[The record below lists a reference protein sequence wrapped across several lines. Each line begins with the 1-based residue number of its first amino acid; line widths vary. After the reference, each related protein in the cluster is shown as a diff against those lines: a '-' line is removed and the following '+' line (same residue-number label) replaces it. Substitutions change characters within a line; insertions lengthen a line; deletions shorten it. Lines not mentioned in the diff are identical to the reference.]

1 MALGRDGGG
10 IPTYGGSDDSGG
22 SDDDDDNV
30 GGFDGGGST
39 AGGGRGPRFD
49 DDPSPAPDPTPPN
62 NDAGAVAPD
71 PVDGGGGS
79 SSGTSGGGGSS
90 SPAPGLSDDTQDTGA
105 RGSAPESGSNDGAQ
119 GGSGRQTPGGDVP
132 DQVAD
137 AADPDTPNPI
147 DRLIGGGL
155 ERAGDTRVGRAI
167 GSQAD
172 RLYGTD
178 SADGGASDGAI
189 EFLDRRARQIN
200 SRVADEIRSGGGA
213 EPTRS
218 PAPGVSGLSAAADSP
233 FIRDSAARG
242 TELLNPAAFG
252 RDLVVGSR
260 AVAQGGDFLVDE
272 GPEGVEAAGEAAVDA
287 AQAAPGAAVD
297 AAEAVRDN
305 PRSAAVTG
313 TALVGTLGV
322 GAVGGA
328 AARTGARG
336 VASGARRFSGSV
348 DGADAVRTGRSDV
361 GTGGVDQILDA
372 DTVDAAR
379 GVTGPSRRSRLRGEA
394 SRRLDQLDEM
404 LPGGS
409 DRGQLQFGGQGRGTG
424 RGRGGGETPDAPRD
438 FDRGDDRVSDNLVQQ
453 SLNRQQRAERG
464 AVDRG
469 DFEGAQDPLAGG
481 GTRRGTIS
489 ERGEVEL
496 TRSTGA
502 VDTAAETATGGTAA
516 GTGSTGEL
524 AGASAAGVGSVRRTT
539 DPTGIAPDT
548 TVTGGMTVDP
558 VNDPTSI
565 ASTTAPTGTQQVDPA
580 SDPTGIDPTSNL
592 RDLFGGTPAGYTLP
606 GTAAGGEQTD
616 ALDGSDPTN
625 IAPTDTGTRPD
636 SATGGRT
643 GVGPGSDTG
652 TDTDQPP
659 ATDQPPVTDQAPGTD
674 QETPP
679 VTDTPVPPVVDVP
692 PVTDTPTPPTNR
704 PPSRP
709 PARPP
714 ARPPVRR
721 RPRRPRD
728 DEREERDER
737 QRPAPEPQ
745 AEFGTFET
753 VDAGGPAAGYFAET
767 LTALSIGPF
776 GEREPAAGSE
786 ADFYGGELPTSG
798 LVDAE
803 GDDAEAVE
811 NVSALFFGAPLAG
824 TDSTDG
830 ADNGAGGGG
839 FGFGLGFGGVQ
850 P

>member
-22 SDDDDDNV
+22 SDDDDNG

-49 DDPSPAPDPTPPN
+49 EDPSPEPDPTPPN

-79 SSGTSGGGGSS
+79 SGGTSGGGGSS

-119 GGSGRQTPGGDVP
+119 GGSGRRTPRDDVADP
-132 DQVAD
+132 VAD

-155 ERAGDTRVGRAI
+155 ERAGDTGVGEAI
-167 GSQAD
+167 GAQTD

-213 EPTRS
+213 EPARS

-336 VASGARRFSGSV
+336 VASGARRFSSRGAGSADV
-348 DGADAVRTGRSDV
+348 TDAVRTGRSDV
-361 GTGGVDQILDA
+361 GTGGVDTILDA
-372 DTVDAAR
+372 DTVDQAR
-379 GVTGPSRRSRLRGEA
+379 GVTGPSRRARLRGET
-394 SRRLDQLDEM
+394 SRRLDQLDDM

-409 DRGQLQFGGQGRGTG
+409 DRGQLQLGGQGRGTG

-464 AVDRG
+464 AVERG
-469 DFEGAQDPLAGG
+469 DFQGAQDPLAGA

-524 AGASAAGVGSVRRTT
+524 AGAGAAGIGSVSQST
-539 DPTGIAPDT
+539 DPTGIAPDP
-548 TVTGGMTVDP
+548 TVSGGADVDP

-565 ASTTAPTGTQQVDPA
+565 ASTTAVTGTQQVDPA
-580 SDPTGIDPTSNL
+580 SDPTGIDPTAEL
-592 RDLFGGTPAGYTLP
+592 RDLFGGTPAGYTLLDD
-606 GTAAGGEQTD
+606 AAGDAQAD

-625 IAPTDTGTRPD
+625 IAPSDTGVSSD
-636 SATGGRT
+636 SGTVGRT

-659 ATDQPPVTDQAPGTD
+659 VTDQAPGSD

-692 PVTDTPTPPTNR
+692 PVTDTPTPPGNGTPPGRLIPPGRFGGGTPPR
-704 PPSRP
+704 PRYERDDPEPGES
-709 PARPP
+709 
-714 ARPPVRR
+714 RR
-721 RPRRPRD
+721 RGPEPRD
-728 DEREERDER
+728 
-737 QRPAPEPQ
+737 
-745 AEFGTFET
+745 EFGVFGR
-753 VDAGGPAAGYFAET
+753 VDAGGPASSYFSET
-767 LTALSIGPF
+767 LTALSLGGFAGDRAPAEGSAGEFFGGGPTQ
-776 GEREPAAGSE
+776 AA
-786 ADFYGGELPTSG
+786 A
-798 LVDAE
+798 DAE
-803 GDDAEAVE
+803 GDDAVAFGE
-811 NVSALFFGAPLAG
+811 VSRLFFGAPVLG
-824 TDSTDG
+824 SENRDSG
-830 ADNGAGGGG
+830 S
-839 FGFGLGFGGVQ
+839 LLL
-850 P
+850 